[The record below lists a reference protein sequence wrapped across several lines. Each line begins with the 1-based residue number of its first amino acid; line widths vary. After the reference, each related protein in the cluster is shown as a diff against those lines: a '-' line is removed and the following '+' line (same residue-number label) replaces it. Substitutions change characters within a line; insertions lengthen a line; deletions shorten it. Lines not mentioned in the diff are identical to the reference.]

1 MQDVY
6 CVLVAMVSTEAR
18 LFKLILNLDGQESQ
32 LCRVKN
38 GAKPWL
44 YLD

>member
-6 CVLVAMVSTEAR
+6 CVLVAMVSIEDG
-18 LFKLILNLDGQESQ
+18 LFKLILNLDRQESQ

-38 GAKPWL
+38 GAKARL